1 MMCQNTSKPDPEMR
15 ERLALATELF
25 SVVHQ
30 LSCACATHLHHADA
44 PISRDLFCRVEGQ
57 GQSLAEA
64 AKVLGLGPKDCAY
77 LLAGFR
83 RDMAAELVALLV
95 AAEMPRALIQD
106 ENCDFSG
113 QNGGQ

>member
-1 MMCQNTSKPDPEMR
+1 MCQNTSRSDPEMR
-15 ERLALATELF
+15 ERLAPATELF
-25 SVVHQ
+25 SVVHR
-30 LSCACATHLHHADA
+30 LSCACVTHSRHVDA

-83 RDMAAELVALLV
+83 RDIAAELVALLV
-95 AAEMPRALIQD
+95 AAEMPRAAIED
-106 ENCDFSG
+106 ENSDFSG